1 MTIKQIIKQADTFT
15 KVQLSQIKGGTQ
27 TTLTINTIIIDDIDG
42 F

>member
-1 MTIKQIIKQADTFT
+1 MTINQITAQTDTLT

-27 TTLTINTIIIDDIDG
+27 TDLTINTIIIDDIDG